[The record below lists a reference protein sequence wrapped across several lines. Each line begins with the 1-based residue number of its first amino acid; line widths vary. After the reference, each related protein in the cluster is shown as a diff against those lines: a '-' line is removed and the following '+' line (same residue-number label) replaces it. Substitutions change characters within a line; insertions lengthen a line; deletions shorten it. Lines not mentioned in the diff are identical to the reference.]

1 MNSAI
6 FLLLGFVLLF
16 LGGEILVRSSVS
28 LALRLKLST
37 LFIGMTVVSL
47 ATSAPELF
55 VSLEAIFKGS
65 SNIALG
71 NAIGSNI
78 ANITLVLG
86 FTAIVFRVKISKETL
101 TLNYPMMFFSSILLG
116 VTLYFFDGIPVVFGY
131 LFVALLILFT
141 VLLIRAY
148 RRGYLNFKNNEDE
161 YLENASDPLFKSL
174 FLLLLGV
181 VLLKYGADFLVNAT
195 TEMAKIFGISDR
207 IIAVTIVAIGTSI
220 PELAT
225 SIIAAFKKEDNL
237 AVGNLIG
244 SNMFNILA
252 VLGVTAAIKEIKID
266 DIAIFSFDYFSMMLI
281 TFVVGL
287 FIYILSKKQIS
298 RKEGFILLLI
308 YFYYMYQNLL
318 VVI

>member
-1 MNSAI
+1 MNSII
-6 FLLLGFVLLF
+6 FLLLGFILLF

-28 LALRLKLST
+28 LAVRLKLST

-86 FTAIVFRVKISKETL
+86 FTAVVFRVKISKETL
-101 TLNYPMMFFSSILLG
+101 TVNYPMMFLSSILLG
-116 VTLYFFDGIPVVFGY
+116 ITLYFFDGIPVFAGY
-131 LFVALLILFT
+131 FFVALLILFT
-141 VLLIRAY
+141 VFLTTVY
-148 RRGYLNFKNNEDE
+148 RRGYLDFKNNNE
-161 YLENASDPLFKSL
+161 YLDNTSDPLYKSL
-174 FLLLLGV
+174 FLLILGV
-181 VLLKYGADFLVNAT
+181 LLLKYGADFLVNAT
-195 TEMAKIFGISDR
+195 TDLAKDFGISDR

-237 AVGNLIG
+237 AIGNLIG

-266 DIAIFSFDYFSMMLI
+266 DIAILSFDYFSMMLI
-281 TFVVGL
+281 TFIVGL
-287 FIYILSKKQIS
+287 FIYIFSKKQIS
-298 RKEGFILLLI
+298 RKEGSILLLI

>member
-1 MNSAI
+1 MKVKI
-6 FLLLGFVLLF
+6 CG
-16 LGGEILVRSSVS
+16 
-28 LALRLKLST
+28 LST
-37 LFIGMTVVSL
+37 
-47 ATSAPELF
+47 AEQ
-55 VSLEAIFKGS
+55 LE
-65 SNIALG
+65 
-71 NAIGSNI
+71 
-78 ANITLVLG
+78 
-86 FTAIVFRVKISKETL
+86 IS
-101 TLNYPMMFFSSILLG
+101 I
-116 VTLYFFDGIPVVFGY
+116 
-131 LFVALLILFT
+131 
-141 VLLIRAY
+141 
-148 RRGYLNFKNNEDE
+148 
-161 YLENASDPLFKSL
+161 
-174 FLLLLGV
+174 
-181 VLLKYGADFLVNAT
+181 KYGADFLVNAP
-195 TEMAKIFGISDR
+195 TEMAKTLGISDR

-298 RKEGFILLLI
+298 RTEGFILLLI

>member
-86 FTAIVFRVKISKETL
+86 FTTIVFRVKISKETL

-141 VLLIRAY
+141 VLLIRPY
-148 RRGYLNFKNNEDE
+148 RRGYLTLKNNEDE

-252 VLGVTAAIKEIKID
+252 VLGFTAAIKEIKID

-287 FIYILSKKQIS
+287 FIYILPKKVIS

>member
-1 MNSAI
+1 MNSVI
-6 FLLLGFVLLF
+6 FLLLGFILLF
-16 LGGEILVRSSVS
+16 FGGEILVRSSVS
-28 LALRLKLST
+28 LAVRLKLST

-55 VSLEAIFKGS
+55 VSLEAIFKES

-86 FTAIVFRVKISKETL
+86 FTAVVFRVKISKETL
-101 TLNYPMMFFSSILLG
+101 NINYPMMFLSSVFLG
-116 VTLYFFDGIPVVFGY
+116 VTLYFFDGIPVLVGY
-131 LFVALLILFT
+131 FFVALLILFT
-141 VLLIRAY
+141 VLLTTVY
-148 RRGYLNFKNNEDE
+148 RRGYLEFKNNNE
-161 YLENASDPLFKSL
+161 YLDNTSDPLYKSL
-174 FLLLLGV
+174 VLLILGV
-181 VLLKYGADFLVNAT
+181 LLLKYGADFLVNAT
-195 TEMAKIFGISDR
+195 TDLAKDFGISDR

-237 AVGNLIG
+237 AIGNLIG

-252 VLGVTAAIKEIKID
+252 VLGVTAVIKEIKID
-266 DIAIFSFDYFSMMLI
+266 DIAILSFDYFSMMLI
-281 TFVVGL
+281 TFIVGL
-287 FIYILSKKQIS
+287 FIYIFSKKLIS
-298 RKEGFILLLI
+298 RKEGSILLMI

>member
-1 MNSAI
+1 
-6 FLLLGFVLLF
+6 
-16 LGGEILVRSSVS
+16 
-28 LALRLKLST
+28 
-37 LFIGMTVVSL
+37 
-47 ATSAPELF
+47 
-55 VSLEAIFKGS
+55 
-65 SNIALG
+65 
-71 NAIGSNI
+71 
-78 ANITLVLG
+78 
-86 FTAIVFRVKISKETL
+86 
-101 TLNYPMMFFSSILLG
+101 
-116 VTLYFFDGIPVVFGY
+116 
-131 LFVALLILFT
+131 
-141 VLLIRAY
+141 
-148 RRGYLNFKNNEDE
+148 
-161 YLENASDPLFKSL
+161 
-174 FLLLLGV
+174 
-181 VLLKYGADFLVNAT
+181 
-195 TEMAKIFGISDR
+195 MAKIFGISDR